1 MSTTTEKG
9 YLAWSSFAKE
19 EAMIYDT
26 AAERAVLA
34 CVMKDGSLMHEAIAM
49 LKASDIYNVYNNFLF
64 KVMRYIYERQSKT
77 GVSASYDVMSLISA
91 TKEIAARNENPEDF
105 ISRVGGMDHLRA
117 IETAPINLASFKQ
130 YVETVLQRSTRVIA
144 YRKAREVQVEALN
157 ANSATRGEFTSG
169 VESAILS
176 ISTGRSDNAI
186 VPIGANVRSLVQ
198 DWAKNKGENK
208 TGVWVKFMPALMT
221 VLNGLRRRQL
231 MIMFARPKTGKSA
244 LFLNIAIDVA
254 CMQGIPVLYIDTE
267 MSHEEQLSRT
277 IARWASVEEWNI
289 LNGKFT
295 DSPAESERITD
306 IMSKLEHAP
315 FYYSAA
321 RGITKE
327 ELISRIRQFKV
338 QYVGDETVDGR
349 VRTKPC
355 LVVYD
360 WLKVSDSDSIQ
371 NVREYQELGFIA
383 TAIKNVGAELDIPIL
398 AAAQAN
404 RGGIMKGLGLNSAEQ
419 AQAYVADS
427 DRLLRYA
434 SCLMWLRRLGTEETE
449 LIRGIDP
456 DYFFNQML
464 YVIDQRQGPTCL
476 EGIPLH
482 LDARKLTYSEVAV
495 PPEVLKAIETGKK
508 ISKIS
513 EGAENEDRDKEPG
526 SDRKW

>member
-1 MSTTTEKG
+1 MSNTANEKG

-34 CVMKDGSLMHEAIAM
+34 CIMKNGVLMHEAVTL
-49 LKASDIYNVYNNFLF
+49 LKATDIYNVYNNFIF
-64 KVMRYIYERQSKT
+64 KVMRYIYERQSRT
-77 GVSASYDVMSLISA
+77 GVKASYDVMSLISA
-91 TKEIAARNENPEDF
+91 TKEIASSRDDSDDF
-105 ISRVGGMDHLRA
+105 ISKTGGMDHLKA
-117 IETAPINLASFKQ
+117 IESAPINIESFRQ
-130 YVETVLQRSTRVIA
+130 YVETVLQRSMRVIA
-144 YRKAREVQVEALN
+144 YRKARQIQVESLN
-157 ANSATRGEFTSG
+157 ATSSTRGEFTSS
-169 VESAILS
+169 VESSILS

-186 VPIGANVRSLVQ
+186 IHIGSDARALVN
-198 DWAKNKGENK
+198 DWGKNKGDNK
-208 TGVWVKFMPALMT
+208 IGVNVKFMPTLMT

-231 MIMFARPKTGKSA
+231 MVMFARPKTGKSA
-244 LFLNIAIDVA
+244 LFLNIAIDIA

-277 IARWASVEEWNI
+277 ISRWAGVDEWNI
-289 LNGKFT
+289 LNGTFT
-295 DSPAESERITD
+295 ENEVELGRVND
-306 IMSKLEHAP
+306 IVTKLEQAP

-327 ELISRIRQFKV
+327 ELVSRIRQFKV
-338 QYVGDETVDGR
+338 QYVGDENVDGR
-349 VRTKPC
+349 IRTKPC
-355 LVVYD
+355 LVIYD

-404 RGGIMKGLGLNSAEQ
+404 RSGIMKGFALNSAEQ
-419 AQAYVADS
+419 AQAFVADS

-434 SCLMWLRRLGTEETE
+434 SCLMWLRRLGSEEVE
-449 LIRGIDP
+449 LIRSIDP
-456 DYFFNQML
+456 NYFFNQML

-482 LDARKLTYSEVAV
+482 LEAKQITYSEVSV
-495 PPEVLKAIETGKK
+495 PQEVLKAIEAGKK
-508 ISKIS
+508 IGKSETKSK
-513 EGAENEDRDKEPG
+513 EGTDDGKPEEPF
-526 SDRKW
+526 